1 VDECKPLPLGRVMDT
16 AKQIMRD
23 ALPIKC
29 VEAVFL
35 ALHLTG
41 AWHEAGGYDNTV

>member
-1 VDECKPLPLGRVMDT
+1 LYRYNA

-35 ALHLTG
+35 ALHLTMG
-41 AWHEAGGYDNTV
+41 WR